1 LADLRR
7 GSNSLKLL
15 NDFLGW
21 KNDLTYGFFIRIYK
35 KNVMEK
41 NPTVNIL
48 SNNKLYIKNIE
59 RKTGPVK

>member
-1 LADLRR
+1 M
-7 GSNSLKLL
+7 
-15 NDFLGW
+15 DFL
-21 KNDLTYGFFIRIYK
+21 LEYIK